1 VHTRQR
7 NRMSS
12 SSADKTSAILF
23 NHRQARRTAEG
34 VLLQPLENKMELHM
48 MRALSGSEVET
59 MPDELYSA
67 TEKTVGEGGGAGS
80 AGDELGAL
88 AGLEPG
94 GLASVQEV
102 LTTLLVEADRED

>member
-1 VHTRQR
+1 
-7 NRMSS
+7 
-12 SSADKTSAILF
+12 
-23 NHRQARRTAEG
+23 
-34 VLLQPLENKMELHM
+34 MELHM

-67 TEKTVGEGGGAGS
+67 TEKTVGEGGGAGEGGAGS